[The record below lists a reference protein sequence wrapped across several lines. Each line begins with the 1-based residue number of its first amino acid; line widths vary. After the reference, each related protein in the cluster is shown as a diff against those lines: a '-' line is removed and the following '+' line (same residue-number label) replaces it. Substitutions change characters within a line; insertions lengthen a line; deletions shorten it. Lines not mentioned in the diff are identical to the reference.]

1 MAYQWPLEPHD
12 LFVERG
18 PQMLN
23 TGLPTSDVDT
33 VRGAITEM
41 WADRPGGWVYEWSRL
56 AARYAAEGR
65 HDLAVLAYGWA
76 KFPCLADDAK
86 RVALRRQLE
95 QLQLAAPA
103 SGVGF
108 ERLVL
113 DVPYFGGT
121 TPVPIHVVTP
131 PGVSPDAPVL
141 LASGGV
147 DTWKMDAHQIF
158 VLLARLT
165 SMRLLAFDIAGTG
178 ESVVPMTPDGG
189 AEIVRGLVAHARSRS
204 VGNGTVVHLGLSMGG
219 HYSARSGLSGDVDAA
234 VVWGGPVEAAFAR
247 REARFGMD
255 GIVGN
260 ALGFDAPPS
269 ADALAARLGSFSLRR
284 LLDGSTNAPMLVVN
298 GADDVHVPRHDAL
311 VFEGR
316 AATEVRLIPDAG
328 HCATTKLPEV
338 LTLVVEWIRTTL
350 S

>member
-1 MAYQWPLEPHD
+1 MSRRHTMAVANNPAD
-12 LFVERG
+12 LFAVETPLGVSVRQLLVLVERCG
-18 PQMLN
+18 QILWIEPSAPRRRACSEL
-23 TGLPTSDVDT
+23 
-33 VRGAITEM
+33 
-41 WADRPGGWVYEWSRL
+41 L
-56 AARYAAEGR
+56 AA
-65 HDLAVLAYGWA
+65 
-76 KFPCLADDAK
+76 
-86 RVALRRQLE
+86 
-95 QLQLAAPA
+95 
-103 SGVGF
+103 
-108 ERLVL
+108 
-113 DVPYFGGT
+113 GT
-121 TPVPIHVVTP
+121 
-131 PGVSPDAPVL
+131 
-141 LASGGV
+141 
-147 DTWKMDAHQIF
+147 
-158 VLLARLT
+158 
-165 SMRLLAFDIAGTG
+165 
-178 ESVVPMTPDGG
+178 
-189 AEIVRGLVAHARSRS
+189 
-204 VGNGTVVHLGLSMGG
+204 
-219 HYSARSGLSGDVDAA
+219 
-234 VVWGGPVEAAFAR
+234 VWGGPVEAAFAR